1 MNVRLLSLLFSFII
15 SLFINA
21 EDKLLALDEVSPS
34 KSYDVSRSS
43 EPSQPV
49 EKKSEKR
56 PDRLKFLNGDSI
68 SGQFRGIT
76 DGYLLWR
83 HPSFSEPV
91 QVVAK
96 DVSSIQLET
105 AQSIGSGP
113 EDCEVSLV
121 SGGRLNGKLTGLSET
136 VLTLDTWYGGE
147 LKISRKF
154 VRSIEPGIKPERV
167 IYEGPQ
173 DGPDGWMTGNRNT
186 GQALKLMAGKNKNNA
201 EVGGDKQ
208 RALAV
213 LGLVRGVGRVKVG
226 AAANQGAWR
235 YANNAFICAS
245 SGPILGRK
253 DLDLPERCAL
263 HFDLQWTG
271 YFNLGVNI
279 FADQI
284 NNEYSGNSYSLRI
297 DQNNV
302 YLYRI
307 QNGSTSNLGNT
318 PSQLSGKKKCKIT
331 MFVNKEAKQIAVAV
345 NGRLIRK
352 WDDSRP
358 FAGKG
363 KGLLF
368 TSRNNS
374 AMRLGGIRITEWNGS
389 LPESDSAKL
398 GNGKEDFVIFSNKD
412 SISGKAKRID
422 GDKLIFTTNF
432 GDVPLPVSNMRT
444 LIFNNQAKSPTPKD
458 EEVQILMVK
467 GGRLNAEL
475 LAWGDKTV
483 KVKSPVFGEAV
494 LNQAVFEKLDFN
506 LNQPRKEDDGGLFG
520 P

>member
-1 MNVRLLSLLFSFII
+1 MNVRLLSLLFASII
-15 SLFINA
+15 SLSLTA
-21 EDKLLALDEVSPS
+21 EDKLLVLDELKPS
-34 KSYDVSRSS
+34 KSQDISRSS
-43 EPSQPV
+43 EPSKPSEQ
-49 EKKSEKR
+49 KTEKR

-68 SGQFRGIT
+68 SGRFRGING
-76 DGYLLWR
+76 GYLLWR

-105 AQSIGSGP
+105 VQSMVSGVK
-113 EDCEVSLV
+113 DCVVSLV
-121 SGGRLNGKLTGLSET
+121 SGGRLNGKLMGLDEN
-136 VLTLDTWYGGE
+136 VLTLDTWYGGKLE
-147 LKISRKF
+147 ISREF

-167 IYEGPQ
+167 VYEGPQ

-186 GQALKLMAGKNKNNA
+186 GQALKLMVGKNKNNGEA
-201 EVGGDKQ
+201 RGDKQ

-213 LGLVRGVGRVKVG
+213 LGLVRGVGKAKLG
-226 AAANQGAWR
+226 AAGNQGAWR
-235 YANNAFICAS
+235 YANNAFMCAS

-318 PSQLSGKKKCKIT
+318 PSQLSGKKKCQIT

-345 NGRLIRK
+345 NGRVIRK

-374 AMRLGGIRITEWNGS
+374 AMRLGDIRITEWNGT
-389 LPESDSAKL
+389 LPESDSAKM

-444 LIFNNQAKSPTPKD
+444 LIFNYQAKALTPK
-458 EEVQILMVK
+458 EGEVQIMMTK
-467 GGRLNAEL
+467 GGQLNAKL
-475 LAWGDKTV
+475 LSWGDKTV
-483 KVKSPVFGEAV
+483 KVKSRIFGEAV
-494 LNQAVFEKLDFN
+494 FNQAVFEKLDFN
-506 LNQPRKEDDGGLFG
+506 LSQPRKEDDGGLFG